1 MPVRITVLGAGPGG
15 LFAAVRAAQL
25 HAEVTI
31 VEADALG
38 GTCLN
43 RGCIPSKVMREAGAL
58 MQECQRFGKFGIN
71 LPGSPEIDMAR
82 LSARRREVV
91 SAQAKGVARILEKHG
106 VRLVEGTAY
115 IKGPQELTVEHK
127 DGSLQ
132 TIEWDRLIIAAGSGP
147 RELPHIPFDGEQIIS
162 STEALSL
169 ESVPESVVIAG
180 GGVIGCE
187 FATIFST
194 LGSRVSLVEAMERL
208 LPLPLVDETC
218 SKTLLREFKKQKI
231 KCYLGR
237 AVDSVQKSGH
247 YLDVTI
253 GDSPLQPQPEPPPAV
268 VESAEKLLVCIGRS
282 PMLSG
287 LGLENLS
294 IETDSQGWIQ
304 ANSRMETSAKNVY
317 AVGDV
322 LGPSKLML
330 AYVASKEGITAAENA
345 VGEDR
350 EMRYEAVPNV
360 VFTLPEVANVGITRQ
375 QAEKEGY
382 AAGSETVLFRSLGK
396 PQVTG
401 NINGQAQVVFDT
413 RSEQM
418 LGVHIVGPK
427 ATDLIPEATL
437 AVNSHATVRDVAQT
451 MHGHPTHAEIM
462 EELAAKAIGREIYG

>member
-1 MPVRITVLGAGPGG
+1 MTVKITVLGAGPGG

-25 HAEVTI
+25 NAEVTI
-31 VEADALG
+31 VEADGLG

-43 RGCIPSKVMREAGAL
+43 RGCIPSKIMREAGAL
-58 MQECQRFGKFGIN
+58 MMECERFSKFGVN
-71 LPGSPEIDMAR
+71 LPGPPEIDMAQ
-82 LSARRREVV
+82 LSARRQEVV
-91 SAQAKGVARILEKHG
+91 AAQAKGVARILEKNG
-106 VRLVEGTAY
+106 VRMISGRGFIE
-115 IKGPQELTVEHK
+115 GPQKLTVTAG
-127 DGSLQ
+127 DGSTQ
-132 TIEWDRLIIAAGSGP
+132 TIEWDRLIIAAGAGP
-147 RELPHIPFDGEQIIS
+147 RELPHIPFDGEQVIS

-208 LPLPLVDETC
+208 LPLPLVDESC

-237 AVDSVQKSGH
+237 AVESIRKSGGS
-247 YLDVTI
+247 LDVTI
-253 GDSPLQPQPEPPPAV
+253 GGSPLKPQTDPPAAV
-268 VESAEKLLVCIGRS
+268 VEPAEKLLVCVGRS
-282 PMLSG
+282 PGLSG
-287 LGLENLS
+287 MGLENIG
-294 IETDSQGWIQ
+294 IETDSQGWIK
-304 ANSRMETSAKNVY
+304 ANSRMETPAENVY

-330 AYVASKEGITAAENA
+330 AYVASKEGMTAAENA
-345 VGEDR
+345 LGQCR
-350 EMRYEAVPNV
+350 QMRYEAVPNV
-360 VFTLPEVANVGITRQ
+360 VFTLPEVASVGLTRERA
-375 QAEKEGY
+375 AEEGY
-382 AAGSETVLFRSLGK
+382 SAGSETVLFRSLGK

-413 RSEQM
+413 KTEQM

-427 ATDLIPEATL
+427 ATDIIPEATL
-437 AVNSHATVRDVAQT
+437 AVNRHTTVRDVAQT

>member
-1 MPVRITVLGAGPGG
+1 
-15 LFAAVRAAQL
+15 
-25 HAEVTI
+25 
-31 VEADALG
+31 
-38 GTCLN
+38 
-43 RGCIPSKVMREAGAL
+43 
-58 MQECQRFGKFGIN
+58 
-71 LPGSPEIDMAR
+71 
-82 LSARRREVV
+82 
-91 SAQAKGVARILEKHG
+91 
-106 VRLVEGTAY
+106 
-115 IKGPQELTVEHK
+115 
-127 DGSLQ
+127 
-132 TIEWDRLIIAAGSGP
+132 
-147 RELPHIPFDGEQIIS
+147 
-162 STEALSL
+162 
-169 ESVPESVVIAG
+169 
-180 GGVIGCE
+180 
-187 FATIFST
+187 
-194 LGSRVSLVEAMERL
+194 
-208 LPLPLVDETC
+208 
-218 SKTLLREFKKQKI
+218 
-231 KCYLGR
+231 
-237 AVDSVQKSGH
+237 
-247 YLDVTI
+247 
-253 GDSPLQPQPEPPPAV
+253 V

-375 QAEKEGY
+375 QAEEEGY